1 MALLAPPIAASPG
14 ATIASARHPSVT
26 PRLDILPPQQRQ
38 LWPDLAQLPSH
49 FVLYGGTA
57 IALRLGG
64 RQSLDFDFFTS
75 EPISADDLTRRLAFL
90 SGAELL
96 QVEPN
101 TATFALDRDG
111 EVKVSFFGGLT
122 IGRVGVPDRCDDN
135 GVHIASPLDL
145 AAQKMKVILVRAEPK
160 DYLDIYALITSG
172 VTLPHA
178 LGAAKAL
185 YSEFNPVLSLK
196 ALTYYGE
203 PSLESL
209 PVEVRQFLTD
219 QAANTQSIQT
229 VPGIAT
235 IIGTVNS

>member
-1 MALLAPPIAASPG
+1 
-14 ATIASARHPSVT
+14 
-26 PRLDILPPQQRQ
+26 
-38 LWPDLAQLPSH
+38 
-49 FVLYGGTA
+49 
-57 IALRLGG
+57 
-64 RQSLDFDFFTS
+64 
-75 EPISADDLTRRLAFL
+75 
-90 SGAELL
+90 
-96 QVEPN
+96 
-101 TATFALDRDG
+101 
-111 EVKVSFFGGLT
+111 
-122 IGRVGVPDRCDDN
+122 
-135 GVHIASPLDL
+135 
-145 AAQKMKVILVRAEPK
+145 MKVILVRAEPK

-229 VPGIAT
+229 VPRIVT